1 MFFFL
6 SEFFDTITAKIFL
19 YYKISLLENIVYSK
33 MYIVVLCYGISLLA
47 NYLCSFQSILKM

>member
-19 YYKISLLENIVYSK
+19 YYKISVLENIVYSK
-33 MYIVVLCYGISLLA
+33 MYIVVLCYEISLLA
-47 NYLCSFQSILKM
+47 NYICYFQSILKL